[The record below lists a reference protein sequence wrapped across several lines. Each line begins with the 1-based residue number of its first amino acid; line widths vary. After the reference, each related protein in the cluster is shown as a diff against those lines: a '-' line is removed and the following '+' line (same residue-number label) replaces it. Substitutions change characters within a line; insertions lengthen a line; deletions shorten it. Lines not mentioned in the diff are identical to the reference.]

1 MNNHSTRWSLAA
13 ALLAAVVLAG
23 CGGDSDSGTSSKA
36 DWEKKHGSVVA
47 AVSTDVDAANGALDK
62 GERPVILNSCNQLKA
77 DMADAHKALPVPDAT
92 ADSSLRAAFDAIDTA
107 VPTCLQG
114 AQVASDA
121 HLVEQAQREM
131 KTARDKLDE
140 AQTAIAAWS

>member
-1 MNNHSTRWSLAA
+1 MMNNHSTRWWLAA
-13 ALLAAVVLAG
+13 PLLAAVVLAG
-23 CGGDSDSGTSSKA
+23 CGSDSDSGSTGKA
-36 DWEKKHGSVVA
+36 DWEKKHGSVVT

-92 ADSSLRAAFDAIDTA
+92 VDGSLRSAFDAVDTA
-107 VPTCLQG
+107 AASCLQG

-121 HLVEQAQREM
+121 HLVEVAQDQM
-131 KTARDKLDE
+131 
-140 AQTAIAAWS
+140 